1 MGVKKQVRYGGD
13 PLLMEVF
20 KGLEETLST
29 IQDGKKN
36 TATTGCGE
44 RTLSKGDPLFS
55 DAQLYHQAERDDH
68 ETTTLASCLR
78 RKKDNSLDMPNDL
91 SFDPLL
97 EEYVIP
103 HSVMMQLKG
112 HKNIKDGVVCQAD
125 AAADLL
131 LRHKDNSLT
140 SSHAGALYNPVLH
153 EYIIPNN
160 SMLELEAL
168 QDDVVKKRQIFNELQ
183 SRRDNNLKAQE
194 LLCDPLVHSYRMK
207 ELLTRRSSPTPIAI
221 HKTTVATPSTYRKL
235 NRGDELL
242 NAFIDYDKLFTSE

>member
-1 MGVKKQVRYGGD
+1 MGVKKQGYGD

-29 IQDGKKN
+29 IQYEKKN

-55 DAQLYHQAERDDH
+55 DAQLYHQAEHDEH
-68 ETTTLASCLR
+68 ETTTLATCLR

-103 HSVMMQLKG
+103 HSVMQLKG
-112 HKNIKDGVVCQAD
+112 HKKAKDGVVCQAD

-131 LRHKDNSLT
+131 LRHKVNSLT

-235 NRGDELL
+235 NGGDNLL
-242 NAFIDYDKLFTSE
+242 SAFMEYDKLVSSE

>member
-1 MGVKKQVRYGGD
+1 MGIKKQVRYGGD

-29 IQDGKKN
+29 IQDENKN
-36 TATTGCGE
+36 TATIGCGE
-44 RTLSKGDPLFS
+44 RTLSKADPLFS
-55 DAQLYHQAERDDH
+55 DAQLYHQAEHDDH
-68 ETTTLASCLR
+68 ETTTLANCLR

-112 HKNIKDGVVCQAD
+112 SHESVKDGVVCQAD

-131 LRHKDNSLT
+131 LRHKKNSLT
-140 SSHAGALYNPVLH
+140 LSHAGALYNPVLH

-160 SMLELEAL
+160 SMLGLKAL
-168 QDDVVKKRQIFNELQ
+168 QDDVAKKRQIFNELQ
-183 SRRDNNLKAQE
+183 LRRDDNLKE
-194 LLCDPLVHSYRMK
+194 KLLCDPLVHSYRMK
-207 ELLTRRSSPTPIAI
+207 ELLFRRASPTPMAI

-235 NRGDELL
+235 NYGDNLL
-242 NAFIDYDKLFTSE
+242 NAFIEYDKLVTSE